1 MKAAIRKSYKNQL
14 LITNK
19 FIEQKRKKKHC
30 SKMFWFKDLD
40 TQKELYVISC
50 IPNFDQNYKELYI
63 KVKLYSQK
71 IRIRE

>member
-40 TQKELYVISC
+40 TQKDLSVIELHT
-50 IPNFDQNYKELYI
+50 QL
-63 KVKLYSQK
+63 
-71 IRIRE
+71 